1 MPVPASHPRAEP
13 LARGQRQRL
22 LLRLLRHPGQRQAK
36 RLLARLHP
44 ADIAELFALL
54 TPGEQ
59 QALLGVLL
67 ELRLAARTL
76 RELGSETQRQVF
88 AMTPDGPLASML
100 GRLTPPDAVDLL
112 REMDE
117 ERREAVLAL
126 LEPSF
131 AARVRNLMRY
141 GEATAGGLMNPDV
154 SSFSGDLAAG
164 EAVARLRQ
172 LAEERRLFYLYV
184 TDERRHLLGIVSLW
198 ALVTSASDR
207 LLREIM
213 TRDVVTVRVDMPEED
228 VAQVF
233 GRYDLLVVPVID
245 EDGKLVGSISVDDV
259 LDVVEEAATEDL
271 YRLAN
276 LDTHETLATPPARSV
291 RLRLPWLLLNL
302 LTAFTAASVVGLFL
316 GTIEKYAI
324 LAMFMPIVAG
334 MGGNAGTQTLT
345 LMVRGFALGEL
356 DLRKSTSVLLR
367 QMSVGAMNGFLIGL
381 VLALISWLW
390 ERNLVLSGIL
400 WFASAVNLTVAGL
413 MGAAVPTLLRRL
425 KLDPALGS
433 SIFVTTA
440 TDVGGFLAFLGTATL
455 LLGALAR

>member
-1 MPVPASHPRAEP
+1 MAAPAVPPPEP

-36 RLLARLHP
+36 RLLLRLHP

-76 RELGSETQRQVF
+76 RELGSETQRQVL
-88 AMTPDGPLASML
+88 ALTPDAQLADML
-100 GRLTPPDAVDLL
+100 ARLPPPDVVDLL
-112 REMDE
+112 RELHE

-126 LEPSF
+126 FEPSL
-131 AARVRNLMRY
+131 AARVRNLLRY

-154 SSFSGDLAAG
+154 SSFSGELTAG
-164 EAVARLRQ
+164 EAVVRLRQ

-198 ALVTSASDR
+198 ALVTAASEST
-207 LLREIM
+207 LRELM
-213 TRDVVTVRVDMPEED
+213 ARDVVTVRVDLPEED

-245 EDGKLVGSISVDDV
+245 EDGRLVGSISVDDV

-271 YRLAN
+271 YRLVN
-276 LDTHETLATPPARSV
+276 LNTHETLATPPPQSV
-291 RLRLPWLLLNL
+291 RLRLPWLFVNL
-302 LTAFTAASVVGLFL
+302 TTALAGASVVGLFL
-316 GTIEKYAI
+316 GTIEKYAV
-324 LAMFMPIVAG
+324 LAMFLPIVAG
-334 MGGNAGTQTLT
+334 LGGNAGTQTLT

-356 DLRKSTSVLLR
+356 DLHEGSRVLRR
-367 QMSVGAMNGFLIGL
+367 QTLIGTMNGFVAGAA
-381 VLALISWLW
+381 LALISWVWEQNLLISASLW
-390 ERNLVLSGIL
+390 IAGT
-400 WFASAVNLTVAGL
+400 VNFTVAGL
-413 MGAAVPTLLRRL
+413 MGAAVPLLLRRL

-440 TDVGGFLAFLGTATL
+440 TDVGGFLSFLGTATL
-455 LLGALAR
+455 LLGSFS